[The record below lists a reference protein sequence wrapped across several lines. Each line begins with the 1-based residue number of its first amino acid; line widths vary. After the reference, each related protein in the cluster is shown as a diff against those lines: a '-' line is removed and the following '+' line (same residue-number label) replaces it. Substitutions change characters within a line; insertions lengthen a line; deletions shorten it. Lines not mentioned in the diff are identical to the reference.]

1 MADCRLQLSKFLAN
15 VKPSRYSNPRPAD
28 SEDTILLE
36 RKLDLLK
43 MLLKNKAPISPFS
56 GNQNN
61 FFKIA
66 VNYRLLALVSITGHV
81 SGTWNNQAAFNS
93 RDFQFQ
99 FLTIDLQQCL
109 LFIYLGAKHR
119 GSFGA
124 SYPVALSSN
133 PESRKYLGVKSS
145 QFH

>member
-1 MADCRLQLSKFLAN
+1 
-15 VKPSRYSNPRPAD
+15 
-28 SEDTILLE
+28 
-36 RKLDLLK
+36 

-119 GSFGA
+119 GSF
-124 SYPVALSSN
+124 
-133 PESRKYLGVKSS
+133 
-145 QFH
+145 